1 MSANAMQPEPF
12 IQSVDAVVPP
22 RHERRDDWWIISRL
36 QQELGLPSAL
46 DGDAPDM
53 LGRARKI
60 LSRIGLSIEGVR
72 AQPGQS
78 ALLPQASRED
88 FYETVVFHE
97 GHKVDCC
104 PAAFDEGIER
114 CHRIFAELE
123 GEGEGTFKLISL
135 RTNYMHNSNL
145 ANMAALKRPAHALN
159 PLHIHPEDATRL
171 GLAEGELAK
180 VSNRYGAVS
189 SPVMLDETLR
199 PGVVAMSHGYGHAQA
214 PGISRAHAAP
224 GVNVNALMP
233 TGPDSHEPLSNM
245 AHLTGVA
252 VEVRRA

>member
-1 MSANAMQPEPF
+1 MQPQPF
-12 IQSVDAVVPP
+12 LQSVEAAVPQQ
-22 RHERRDDWWIISRL
+22 HERRDDWWIISRL

-60 LSRIGLSIEGVR
+60 ASRIGLTLEEIR

-78 ALLPQASRED
+78 ALLPQPEREA
-88 FYETVVFHE
+88 FYESVVCHE
-97 GHKVDCC
+97 DGKVDCC
-104 PAAFDEGIER
+104 PDAFAEAITR
-114 CHRIFAELE
+114 CARIFAELE
-123 GEGEGTFKLISL
+123 AEGEGVFKLISL

-159 PLHIHPEDATRL
+159 PLHIHPYDAARL
-171 GLAEGELAK
+171 GLAEGDVAS
-180 VSNRYGAVS
+180 VSNLYGAVE

-199 PGVVAMSHGYGHAQA
+199 PGVVAMSLGYGHAQA
-214 PGISRAHAAP
+214 PGLSRAHAAP